1 MRLKPFAS
9 VLVARAPFAALVGAV
24 AFAAACSGAR
34 VTELDESRPAA
45 VLSSVP
51 TLPSDDGSGTTPD
64 RSDGSPGLGGD
75 GNGNGNGSG
84 TSGGTGNG
92 GGCTFMDTKDHDGDG
107 LSFAQGDCNDCNA
120 KMRPGFMDT
129 PGNGLDDDC
138 SGKADDDGAVCDG
151 ALPLTSTS
159 PYDAAKAIG
168 LCTKVTAQSG
178 AWGVIEAKWSKPD
191 GTVIT
196 NPESWGLLPK
206 LGTNVAPAGTAMLA
220 LSTGTA
226 RGPADPGYQSP
237 GNGYDKSYTH
247 GTPLGQPKR
256 SSTCAAD
263 DPVRGVAHD
272 GVALELKI
280 RVPLDARSLS
290 FTHQLFTA
298 DTPNSVCTRY
308 NDVFV
313 AMMDPKPAGTDGNVV
328 FDALGDHVGL
338 DSTSTLRACAPG
350 TFKGHVFACPLG
362 TASLAGTG
370 FDDKSATGW
379 LRTTVPV
386 KGGAEITLRFAIWDS
401 ADGILDSTVLI
412 DELVFSAQTAGA
424 PVTVPR

>member
-1 MRLKPFAS
+1 MHLKPFAS
-9 VLVARAPFAALVGAV
+9 LVAASAALAGVV
-24 AFAAACSGAR
+24 VFASACSGAR
-34 VTELDESRPAA
+34 VTELDEARPDA
-45 VLSSVP
+45 VLGTDP
-51 TLPSDDGSGTTPD
+51 TLPSDDASGTSTD
-64 RSDGSPGLGGD
+64 QSDGNPGLGGN

-84 TSGGTGNG
+84 NGNG
-92 GGCTFMDTKDHDGDG
+92 NGDCTFKDNKDHDGDG

-138 SGKADDDGAVCDG
+138 SGKADDDGAVCDA
-151 ALPLTSTS
+151 ALTLTSTS

-178 AWGVIEAKWSKPD
+178 AWGLLDAKWSKPD
-191 GTVIT
+191 GSVIT

-226 RGPADPGYQSP
+226 RGPSDPGYQSP
-237 GNGYDKSYTH
+237 DNGYDKSYTH
-247 GTPLGQPKR
+247 GTPPGQPKR
-256 SSTCAAD
+256 SSTCAAG

-298 DTPNSVCTRY
+298 DTPDSVCTQY

-328 FDALGDHVGL
+328 FDALGDHVGI

-370 FDDKSATGW
+370 FDEKAATGW

-386 KGGAEITLRFAIWDS
+386 KGGATITLRFAIWDS
-401 ADGILDSTVLI
+401 ADGIIDSTVLI
-412 DELVFSAQTAGA
+412 DELAFSAQTAGA
-424 PVTVPR
+424 AVTVPR